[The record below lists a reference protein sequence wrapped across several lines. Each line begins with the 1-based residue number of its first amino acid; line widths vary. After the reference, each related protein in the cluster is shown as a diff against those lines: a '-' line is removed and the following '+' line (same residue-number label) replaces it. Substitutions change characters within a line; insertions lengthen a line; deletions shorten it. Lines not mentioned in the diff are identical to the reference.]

1 MSKIL
6 FILLQLII
14 FFFILLT
21 FFYKFLSPSFRRVV
35 IKREMMRRKTYEK
48 FLEGVPILKC
58 LNEDERMN
66 VCDALIPQYFSD
78 GEVIIKQVIMAVT
91 KLVRMYGY
99 PCPGRVRVGGYCS
112 SICEEAVIKTRVLR
126 RWLLITNGSAS
137 TKLCVYTLFWL
148 EHHNFTI

>member
-1 MSKIL
+1 MNLLLSIFQLVCTLYSVHWTASIPLGVKYSFHLAPASKNIFL
-6 FILLQLII
+6 YFLLS
-14 FFFILLT
+14 
-21 FFYKFLSPSFRRVV
+21 FYKFLSPSFRRVV

-112 SICEEAVIKTRVLR
+112 SICKEAVIKTRVLR
-126 RWLLITNGSAS
+126 RW
-137 TKLCVYTLFWL
+137 
-148 EHHNFTI
+148 